1 MKSNTTMRTIVPKS
15 ALNKRQ
21 SECIHNCLIRSP
33 LLLLTEEKAW
43 EILSCVV
50 MSCNVR
56 YLMKNLPCS
65 VCPRTGDQNICKA
78 TLPDQH
84 KVGIIMMGTAC
95 CVSTHLLSPQVARF
109 PGLFFLCSYTLKV
122 INQLLKDWKQDLLSS
137 ANTYSHVA
145 YKA

>member
-1 MKSNTTMRTIVPKS
+1 MH
-15 ALNKRQ
+15 
-21 SECIHNCLIRSP
+21 IHNCLIRSP

-65 VCPRTGDQNICKA
+65 VCPRTGDQNVSKA

-109 PGLFFLCSYTLKV
+109 PGLFFLCSCTLKATTEGLETRYYF
-122 INQLLKDWKQDLLSS
+122 LLLTPTLMSRIRHDFKSS
-137 ANTYSHVA
+137 SSPLAKSW
-145 YKA
+145 